1 MLSIIVAAA
10 ENGVIG
16 CKGQL
21 PWHISADLRRFRK
34 LTTGHSIIMGR
45 KTYVSIGRP
54 LPERRSIVLSRN
66 REYTIEGVEVV
77 TDFAEA
83 LNRTH
88 KEEEVFVIGGGHLY
102 EVALPF
108 TERIYLTEIG
118 ADVEGDVHFPEIDW
132 SQWELLE
139 ELPAA
144 MDEKSGLRF
153 CFKTF
158 ARPFA
163 RPFAR
168 QNDPK

>member
-16 CKGQL
+16 CDGQL

-45 KTYVSIGRP
+45 KTYISIGRP

-66 REYTIEGVEVV
+66 LEYTAEGVEVV
-77 TDFAEA
+77 ADFNEA
-83 LNRTH
+83 LKYTRD
-88 KEEEVFVIGGGHLY
+88 ESEVFVIGGGHLY
-102 EVALPF
+102 QVALPL
-108 TERIYLTEIG
+108 TQRIYLTEIR
-118 ADVEGDVHFPEIDW
+118 AEVDGDVHFPKVDW

-139 ELPAA
+139 ELPIEF
-144 MDEKSGLRF
+144 DEKSELSF

-158 ARPFA
+158 ARRVGSGIPS
-163 RPFAR
+163 
-168 QNDPK
+168 QE

>member
-1 MLSIIVAAA
+1 
-10 ENGVIG
+10 
-16 CKGQL
+16 
-21 PWHISADLRRFRK
+21 
-34 LTTGHSIIMGR
+34 
-45 KTYVSIGRP
+45 
-54 LPERRSIVLSRN
+54 
-66 REYTIEGVEVV
+66 
-77 TDFAEA
+77 
-83 LNRTH
+83 
-88 KEEEVFVIGGGHLY
+88 
-102 EVALPF
+102 ALPF

-163 RPFAR
+163 R
-168 QNDPK
+168 QSDPK

>member
-83 LNRTH
+83 LNRTN

-102 EVALPF
+102 EMALPF

-118 ADVEGDVHFPEIDW
+118 ADVEGDVYFPEIDW
-132 SQWELLE
+132 SQWELVE

-144 MDEKSGLRF
+144 MDEKSDLQF

-163 RPFAR
+163 REHEPE
-168 QNDPK
+168 